1 MCGIVGFAGTR
12 QAAPILLDGLEKLEY
27 RGYDSAG
34 LAIEGDGEI
43 LVKKQKGRLRVLRE
57 ATHNG
62 EDLPGVVGIGH
73 TRWATHGEPSDVN
86 SHPHLSYNGE
96 VCIVHNGIIENYI
109 ELRNFLISKGY
120 EFASDTD
127 TEVISQLMDYYYHG
141 DPTEAV
147 EQARSHLMGSYAL
160 GILFRQTPD
169 RIYAICKD
177 NPLIIGIGEGENFMA
192 SDVTAILKYTRRVF
206 RLSEGELAV
215 LTRDGVT
222 VTDSYGEPIEKEITN
237 VTWDEN
243 AAEKGGYEHFMIKEI
258 LEQPEVIR
266 KTASPRI
273 VNGTINLSLKSISDE
288 DIRGIDKIYI
298 VACGSAYHVGCVAKP
313 ILSKLCRL
321 PVFVELASEF
331 KYSDPMV
338 DNKTLTIVISQ
349 SGETLDTYHA
359 LKEAASRGSRIISV
373 VNVVGSTIAMASEDV
388 LFTWA
393 GPEIAVA
400 TTKAYSA
407 QLIVMYMLAMYMGRV
422 RGVATEA
429 DEKELIRQL
438 EVLPDAVEAI
448 LEKKEQVQYL
458 ASLFYSSKDIFFLGR
473 NIDYALALEGSL
485 KLKEISYIHSEAY
498 AAGEL
503 KHGTISLIE
512 RGSLVVALCTYKP
525 LKEKLVSNIKEVV
538 ARGAVVIALAN
549 EGDTNIEAVADHVI
563 ELPEWEELTMPSL
576 AIIPLQLFA
585 YYVASLKGCDIDKPR
600 NLAKSVTVE

>member
-438 EVLPDAVEAI
+438 EALPDAVEAI

-563 ELPEWEELTMPSL
+563 ELPKWEELTMPSL